1 MVQKKK
7 AIITATT
14 FSLAAALLAGGTFAL
29 WSDTETV
36 GGASITNGNLDI
48 AVTAP
53 AAAGWTDT
61 SYVAKP
67 GDPVTT
73 KSIANISNFR
83 LVPGD
88 SVKGSYTLTGKLE
101 GDNLRGTLAL
111 DASTGATLPAGVT
124 VGYVVKDGK
133 GTAVES
139 GTLTGGKATLNVASA
154 EYLASDAHTAD
165 TAKYLSFS
173 KAGTSY
179 TIETTVTFASA
190 TNGTTSVTS
199 AVKLGDMK
207 LTLTQAR

>member
-67 GDPVTT
+67 GDTVTSKT
-73 KSIANISNFR
+73 ISNISNFR

-88 SVKGSYTLTGKLE
+88 TVKGSYTLTGKLE
-101 GDNLRGTLAL
+101 GDNLKGTLAL
-111 DASTGATLPAGVT
+111 DASTGATLPSGVT
-124 VGYVVKDGK
+124 VGYVVKDGT
-133 GTAVES
+133 GAAVES
-139 GTLTGGKATLNVASA
+139 GTLTAGKATLNVAST
-154 EYLASDAHTAD
+154 EYAAAHSTD
-165 TAKYLSFS
+165 TTKYLTFA
-173 KAGTSY
+173 KTGTSY

-190 TNGTTSVTS
+190 TNGTTSATS

-207 LTLTQAR
+207 LTLTQVR